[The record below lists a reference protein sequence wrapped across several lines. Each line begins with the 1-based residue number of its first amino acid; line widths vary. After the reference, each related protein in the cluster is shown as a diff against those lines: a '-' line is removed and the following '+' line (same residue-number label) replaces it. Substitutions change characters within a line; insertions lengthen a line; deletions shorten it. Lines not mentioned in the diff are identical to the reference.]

1 MKFFI
6 VGLTGNFGRL
16 LRDELEKKGHSI
28 VGCGSKDFEQ
38 KKSLVADADIVILA
52 VPLSKMDQTTS
63 PLAPYSHEDQLWIDI
78 GSLKQKPVE
87 SMLRS
92 KAKVIGTHPL
102 FAPSVGFQSQN
113 VIICPARDTNNKKYE
128 KMVADLFDSFGA
140 KTTVMQAEEHDRMMG
155 AVQQLPHFI
164 LIAWGMTLKEMAIDP
179 DKLAAASTPVFRL
192 MKEALDK
199 MTTQDPS
206 IYYAIQ
212 KENPLTDKNITIFNK
227 NIRLLQNAIDSSDS
241 KQFNELLNSLN

>member
-6 VGLTGNFGRL
+6 VGLTGNFGQLFRN
-16 LRDELEKKGHSI
+16 ELAKQGHSI
-28 VGCGSKDFEQ
+28 DGCGSKDFQQ
-38 KKSLVADADIVILA
+38 KKSLTADADIVIFTL
-52 VPLSKMDQTTS
+52 PLSKMDQTTS
-63 PLAPYSHEDQLWIDI
+63 ALSPYSHEDQLWIDI

-92 KAKVIGTHPL
+92 KAKVMGAHPL
-102 FAPSVGFQSQN
+102 FAPSVGFQGQN

-128 KMVADLFDSFGA
+128 KMVIDLFDNLGT
-140 KTTVMQAEEHDRMMG
+140 KTTVLQAAEHDQIMG

-164 LIAWGMTLKEMAIDP
+164 LIAWGMTLKEMALDP
-179 DKLAAASTPVFRL
+179 NRFEIASTPVFRL

-206 IYYAIQ
+206 IYHAIQ
-212 KENPLTDKNITIFNK
+212 KENPLTDENIALLNK
-227 NIRLLQNAIDSSDS
+227 NMQLLQSAI
-241 KQFNELLNSLN
+241 NEPDVKDFTKILTSLT